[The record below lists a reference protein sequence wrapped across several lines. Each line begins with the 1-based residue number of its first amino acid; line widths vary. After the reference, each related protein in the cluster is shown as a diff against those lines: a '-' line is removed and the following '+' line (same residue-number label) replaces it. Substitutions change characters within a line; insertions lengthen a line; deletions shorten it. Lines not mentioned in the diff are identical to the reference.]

1 MNTPPLND
9 STHTISWV
17 SYILHLIVAV
27 SAVIPGAQ
35 MGPALLVVALI
46 IDLVKKGDSAGWES
60 THFSYRIRT
69 VMWAALLYLL
79 SSPLWF
85 FFLFPGWLAWV
96 AISIWFL
103 YRIVWGMVR
112 LNAQRPMTD
121 LILDPL

>member
-1 MNTPPLND
+1 MSYPPPNEQPIDD
-9 STHTISWV
+9 STHTVSWV

-46 IDLVKKGDSAGWES
+46 IDLVKKGDAQGWES

-69 VMWAALLYLL
+69 VIWAALLYLL
-79 SSPLWF
+79 TLPLW
-85 FFLFPGWLAWV
+85 LLIFPGWLAWV

-103 YRIVWGMVR
+103 YRIVHGMVR
-112 LNAQRPMTD
+112 LNGQRPVTE
-121 LILDPL
+121 

>member
-1 MNTPPLND
+1 MNTPPPEDNV
-9 STHTISWV
+9 HTISWV

-46 IDLVKKGDSAGWES
+46 IDLVKKGDTGDWEA

-69 VMWAALLYLL
+69 VIWAALLYLVTA
-79 SSPLWF
+79 PLWLF
-85 FFLFPGWLAWV
+85 FFFPGWLAWV

-103 YRIVWGMVR
+103 YRIVRGMVR
-112 LNAQRPMTD
+112 LNGQRPMTD
-121 LILDPL
+121 

>member
-1 MNTPPLND
+1 MNTPPVDD
-9 STHTISWV
+9 SAHTISWV

-46 IDLVKKGDSAGWES
+46 IDLVKKGDTGGWEA

-69 VMWAALLYLL
+69 VIWAALLYLVTA
-79 SSPLWF
+79 PLW
-85 FFLFPGWLAWV
+85 LLVFPGWLAWV

-103 YRIVWGMVR
+103 YRIVLGMVR
-112 LNAQRPMTD
+112 LNGQRPVTD
-121 LILDPL
+121 

>member
-1 MNTPPLND
+1 MNTPPVDD
-9 STHTISWV
+9 SAHTISWV

-46 IDLVKKGDSAGWES
+46 IDLVKKGDTGGWEA

-69 VMWAALLYLL
+69 VIWAALLYLVTA
-79 SSPLWF
+79 PLW
-85 FFLFPGWLAWV
+85 LLVFPGWLAWV

-103 YRIVWGMVR
+103 YRIVFGMVR
-112 LNAQRPMTD
+112 LNGQRPVTD
-121 LILDPL
+121 

>member
-1 MNTPPLND
+1 MNDQPIDD

-46 IDLVKKGDSAGWES
+46 IDLVKKGDARGWEA

-69 VMWAALLYLL
+69 VLWAALLYLL
-79 SSPLWF
+79 TLPLW
-85 FFLFPGWLAWV
+85 LLVFPGWLAWV

-103 YRIVWGMVR
+103 YRIVLGMVR
-112 LNAQRPMTD
+112 LNGQRPVTD
-121 LILDPL
+121 

>member
-1 MNTPPLND
+1 MNDQTIDD

-46 IDLVKKGDSAGWES
+46 IDLVKKGDASAWES

-69 VMWAALLYLL
+69 VMWAALFYLVTA
-79 SSPLWF
+79 PLWF
-85 FFLFPGWLAWV
+85 FFLFPGWLAW
-96 AISIWFL
+96 AGISIWFL
-103 YRIVWGMVR
+103 YRIVLGMVR

-121 LILDPL
+121 PTF

>member
-1 MNTPPLND
+1 MNEQPLDD

-35 MGPALLVVALI
+35 MGPVLLVVAII
-46 IDLVKKGDSAGWES
+46 IDLVKKGDALGWER

-69 VMWAALLYLL
+69 VFWAALLYLVTA
-79 SSPLWF
+79 PLWF
-85 FFLFPGWLAWV
+85 FFVFPGWLAWV

-103 YRIVWGMVR
+103 YCIVQGMVR
-112 LNAQRPMTD
+112 LNGQRPVTD
-121 LILDPL
+121 

>member
-1 MNTPPLND
+1 MNTPPLED

-27 SAVIPGAQ
+27 SAVVPGAQ

-46 IDLVKKGDSAGWES
+46 IDLVKKSDAAGWES

-69 VMWAALLYLL
+69 VLWAALLYLVTA
-79 SSPLWF
+79 PLWLF
-85 FFLFPGWLAWV
+85 FFFPGLLAWV

-103 YRIVWGMVR
+103 YRIVRGMVR
-112 LNAQRPMTD
+112 LNAQRPVTD
-121 LILDPL
+121 

>member
-1 MNTPPLND
+1 MNDQPIDD

-46 IDLVKKGDSAGWES
+46 IDLVKKGDAADWES

-69 VMWAALLYLL
+69 VIWVALLYLL
-79 SSPLWF
+79 TLPLWLF
-85 FFLFPGWLAWV
+85 FFFPGWLAWV

-103 YRIVWGMVR
+103 YRIVLGMVR
-112 LNAQRPMTD
+112 LNEKRPMAD
-121 LILDPL
+121 

>member
-1 MNTPPLND
+1 MNHPPENDPLPDD

-46 IDLVKKGDSAGWES
+46 IDLVKKGDTAGWEA
-60 THFSYRIRT
+60 THFRYRIRT
-69 VMWAALLYLL
+69 VIWAVLLYLL
-79 SSPLWF
+79 TSPLWLLMF
-85 FFLFPGWLAWV
+85 FPGWLAWV

-103 YRIVWGMVR
+103 YRIVHGMVR
-112 LNAQRPMTD
+112 LNAQRPVTD
-121 LILDPL
+121 

>member
-1 MNTPPLND
+1 MSHQSENDQMQDD

-46 IDLVKKGDSAGWES
+46 IDLVKKGDAPGWEA

-69 VMWAALLYLL
+69 VIWAALLYLVTA
-79 SSPLWF
+79 PLWLLMF
-85 FFLFPGWLAWV
+85 FPGWLAWV

-103 YRIVWGMVR
+103 YRIVRGIVH
-112 LNAQRPMTD
+112 LNSQRSVTD
-121 LILDPL
+121 